1 MKEIFLSVLDMG
13 VAGGWVILAVLVC
26 RMLLVRVPKKY
37 ACLLWIPAGLR
48 LVLPWRVSSPLS
60 LFNLIRPGAAEVT
73 KYGTEVQKFIPGDI
87 GMARE
92 PQISIGIPAAD
103 AVLSGSLPDATPMNS
118 MNPMQFWEAFGT
130 AVWCA
135 GMAVMVVL
143 ALVQY
148 VRLTWRVRTAVRA
161 EENVY
166 LSENVASPFILGVF
180 RPKIYLPYGLDETL
194 TKQVLLH
201 ERMHLRYRDPLLKI
215 LAYGILTVYWFHPL
229 CWAAFWLFCRDVE
242 IRCDEA
248 VLERTE
254 AAEYGKALV
263 LLASGRR
270 YTVTGPLAF
279 GESSVKERVKH
290 ILHWKKPA
298 LWVSIGAVVVS
309 AVLLVVCGTDG
320 LDSPYG
326 WMSEITVEDIGETSV
341 RHRADGVW
349 NGKLTPEQT
358 EDFVQCLRNVPPDA
372 IRPGREKQHFS
383 GMVMDVQL
391 RYPVTQTGSVQYIF
405 RYDGEEVFL
414 CSVDP
419 SVLGR
424 EPAWYIEDA
433 DFLAF
438 FAGLAHSMENGQ
450 GTLDPL
456 SAEVSVYVSGT
467 DTVIAPKHY
476 EPGEWNHDYSELPVL
491 TMTESGNLCIHV
503 YWQPETLYVYEEY
516 YNSLS
521 SSATTIR
528 RTTYTA
534 DGPHADGGY
543 TIPVTRMNS
552 KLDERAVYYIE
563 NGEEK
568 YIFKVNFTDVM
579 EMAAHRYVCNIAPC
593 PTPVSGGLT
602 DNLYIF
608 TADTETA
615 DTALQEKFGSGWNAY
630 GIRIFHSEN
639 TGKEA
644 NFWYPMYDTA
654 GVMYKMQYVS
664 IGSDGKV
671 VFSHMLADASW
682 NCVETLASLTSP
694 EEPMILYRED
704 EAIYA
709 LIGHTAYCI
718 QGNEP
723 KKTTL
728 TVEPLRHS
736 EKNVVV
742 RYDPAADP
750 ELIPETAADAEALFD
765 TLTEYMFTFNDSAKA
780 IADCPDVYAA
790 LLHGGEVTMEYIFTE
805 LEREP
810 ESQKRSNVMTEVL
823 RMMLGEEALDESAG
837 KIPGMGYYVI
847 WMETNRAELHNHG
860 EAYMK
865 ENRPWGWL
873 ALTLAEKS

>member
-26 RMLLVRVPKKY
+26 RMLLVRIPRRY

-135 GMAVMVVL
+135 GMAVMVVM

-242 IRCDEA
+242 MRCDEA

-290 ILHWKKPA
+290 ILAWKKPA

-341 RHRADGVW
+341 RYRADGVW
-349 NGKLTPEQT
+349 NGELTPEQT

-372 IRPGREKQHFS
+372 IRPGREKQHFA
-383 GMVMDVQL
+383 GMVMDVRI
-391 RYPVTQTGSVQYIF
+391 RYQVTQTGSVQYIF

-414 CSVDP
+414 CSMDP
-419 SVLGR
+419 SALSR

-438 FAGLAHSMENGQ
+438 FAGLAQSMENGQ
-450 GTLDPL
+450 GTLDPQ

-476 EPGEWNHDYSELPVL
+476 EPGQWNHDYSELPVL
-491 TMTESGNLCIHV
+491 TMTESGHLCIHV

-543 TIPVTRMNS
+543 TIPVTRINP

-568 YIFKVNFTDVM
+568 YIFKVNFPIED
-579 EMAAHRYVCNIAPC
+579 IK
-593 PTPVSGGLT
+593 G
-602 DNLYIF
+602 
-608 TADTETA
+608 
-615 DTALQEKFGSGWNAY
+615 
-630 GIRIFHSEN
+630 EN
-639 TGKEA
+639 DDMQD
-644 NFWYPMYDTA
+644 P
-654 GVMYKMQYVS
+654 GV
-664 IGSDGKV
+664 I
-671 VFSHMLADASW
+671 
-682 NCVETLASLTSP
+682 
-694 EEPMILYRED
+694 
-704 EAIYA
+704 
-709 LIGHTAYCI
+709 
-718 QGNEP
+718 P
-723 KKTTL
+723 K
-728 TVEPLRHS
+728 
-736 EKNVVV
+736 
-742 RYDPAADP
+742 
-750 ELIPETAADAEALFD
+750 TAAEAAALFD
-765 TLTEYMFTFNDSAKA
+765 TLTEHMSTFNDSAKA

>member
-26 RMLLVRVPKKY
+26 RMLLVRIPRRY

-135 GMAVMVVL
+135 GMAVMVVM

-201 ERMHLRYRDPLLKI
+201 ERMHLRYRDPLQKI

-242 IRCDEA
+242 MRCDEA

-298 LWVSIGAVVVS
+298 LWVSIGAVAVS

-320 LDSPYG
+320 MEDPWRQVQALQ
-326 WMSEITVEDIGETSV
+326 EEDILEVSV
-341 RHRADGVW
+341 ICHVEGGAYQAD
-349 NGKLTPEQT
+349 LTKEQT
-358 EDFVQCLRNVPPDA
+358 EDFLAQLQKVPAEDIRAGKPDSHFV
-372 IRPGREKQHFS
+372 EK
-383 GMVMDVQL
+383 VMT
-391 RYPVTQTGSVQYIF
+391 VTVRLAGNNGQSWNFI
-405 RYDGEEVFL
+405 YDGVKFFL
-414 CSVDP
+414 RPVKQ
-419 SVLGR
+419 LFQLN
-424 EPAWYIEDA
+424 EPAWYYKNTEL
-433 DFLAF
+433 LAY
-438 FAGLAHSMENGQ
+438 LAELEQTILQGQ
-450 GTLDPL
+450 GTLDPQ

-491 TMTESGNLCIHV
+491 TMTESGHLCIHV

-543 TIPVTRMNS
+543 TISVTRINP

-608 TADTETA
+608 TADTETV

-654 GVMYKMQYVS
+654 GGMYKMQYVS
-664 IGSDGKV
+664 IGSDGKA

-694 EEPMILYRED
+694 EEPMILYQED

-718 QGNEP
+718 QGNEL

-765 TLTEYMFTFNDSAKA
+765 TLTEHMSTFNDSAKA